1 MAKAIAAVLSRESMT
16 AAEINT
22 VLGKEY
28 TPLQIANAVKFISG
42 ASATR
47 VRRMVRNTRG
57 FQMEK
62 EYAAYYLK

>member
-1 MAKAIAAVLSRESMT
+1 MT
-16 AAEINT
+16 AAEINAA
-22 VLGKEY
+22 LGKEY

-42 ASATR
+42 AAAAR